1 MGAVSLDESTETP
14 AIPQSSLPA
23 EPSAEQAPSDQPVLT
38 GQAVAAAVHEA
49 VHGHLREHLAKMEQ
63 LLASSR
69 RRLPLGHQLP
79 AWLRPTDGENRWPI
93 TITVLLAIGLQLVLP
108 VHLQAGPHLLLP
120 GMELILLVLLVA
132 ANPKRINRDHAWIRA
147 ASLVLVAV
155 ASLANIWSAVRLVV
169 GLVQGHEGE
178 DAGPLLVHGGAIWI
192 TNVIVFALWYWEF
205 DRGGSVER
213 AKASRTQPDFLFP
226 QMQTPDLSNEHWEP
240 TFVDYLYLSFTNA
253 TAFSPTDTLPLS
265 RWAKMMM
272 MTQSGVSL
280 ATVALVIARAVNIL
294 K

>member
-1 MGAVSLDESTETP
+1 
-14 AIPQSSLPA
+14 
-23 EPSAEQAPSDQPVLT
+23 VLT
-38 GQAVAAAVHEA
+38 GQDISQAVHDA
-49 VHGHLREHLAKMEQ
+49 VHGHLSEHLSKVEQ
-63 LLASSR
+63 LLASGR
-69 RRLPLGHQLP
+69 PRLPHGHQLP

-108 VHLQAGPHLLLP
+108 THLQAGPHLLLP
-120 GMELILLVLLVA
+120 GMESVLLVLLVA
-132 ANPKRINRDHAWIRA
+132 ANPKRINRDHAWIRV

-155 ASLANIWSAVRLVV
+155 ASLANIWSAIRLVI
-169 GLVQGHEGE
+169 GLIQGHEGE

-205 DRGGSVER
+205 DRGGAVER
-213 AKASRTQPDFLFP
+213 AKASRPQPDFQFP
-226 QMQTPDLSNEHWEP
+226 QMQTPDLSHEHWEP
-240 TFVDYLYLSFTNA
+240 TFLDYLYLSFTNA

-272 MTQSGVSL
+272 MTQSCVSL